1 MASKSSQQSS
11 HVNNMIKVGSPRKSK
26 KTKGNAAARTS
37 RTGNGKRI
45 R

>member
-1 MASKSSQQSS
+1 MAKNSSQQSS

-26 KTKGNAAARTS
+26 LKKGNTPSRTS
-37 RTGNGKRI
+37 RRGNGKKI